1 VRLVFDPRKKSD
13 RKIWERLGEKAGQ
26 SGLDVTDY
34 VRSIV
39 TKHLK

>member
-13 RKIWERLGEKAGQ
+13 RKIWEYLNEKARQ
-26 SGLDVTDY
+26 SGLGVTDY

-39 TKHLK
+39 ANHV